1 MRTVGQILAGSRQ
14 ARKLNLEDVARITK
28 IRANFLEAIEA
39 DDYQKLPSGAVAK
52 GFIKNYC
59 DFLNLDHLQVLAVF
73 RRDFVENELGQV
85 VPRGMVEPVTKA
97 SLWSPKTTFIA
108 FLALIFTI
116 FGGYLFYQIRILTGP
131 PPLTLESPK
140 DKTVIHE
147 DTVRVFGSTD
157 PEATVSID
165 GQLVALE
172 KGGQFEFRIPVL
184 EGENKVTVIAISKY
198 KKTKSI
204 TRTVI
209 YSRP

>member
-1 MRTVGQILAGSRQ
+1 MRTVGQILAQGRES
-14 ARKLNLEDVARITK
+14 RKLTVEDVARVTK

-52 GFIKNYC
+52 GFIKNYS
-59 DFLNLDHLQVLAVF
+59 DYLDMNHEQVLAVF
-73 RRDFVENELGQV
+73 RRDFVEDEQGKI
-85 VPRGMVEPVTKA
+85 VPRGMVQPVNET
-97 SLWSPKTTFIA
+97 SIWNPKTTFIA
-108 FLALIFTI
+108 FLALIFTV

-140 DKTVIHE
+140 DGIIIHE

-157 PEATVSID
+157 PEATLSID

-172 KGGQFEFRIPVL
+172 KGGQFEFRIPVQM
-184 EGENKVTVIAISKY
+184 GENKVTVTAISKY
-198 KKTKSI
+198 KKTRSI

-209 YSRP
+209 YSKP